1 MNEDLEQWEP
11 ANALKLIDDNVENTK
26 ELEFK
31 PHPDFAVVR
40 LLYGDID
47 ADQCNITFSFRQD
60 GQPHYISEPH
70 SSPVMIQKVITIPW
84 IEIVGKVII
93 ISWSCPNLCDELLIP
108 TQGGQLLPTLAYLS
122 YRS

>member
-60 GQPHYISEPH
+60 VTNV
-70 SSPVMIQKVITIPW
+70 SST
-84 IEIVGKVII
+84 
-93 ISWSCPNLCDELLIP
+93 
-108 TQGGQLLPTLAYLS
+108 
-122 YRS
+122 